1 MIEGG
6 WCGAVV
12 CVDVGCGIV
21 SMDVWMCGCEG
32 VLMCGCVDVQMC
44 GRVDGCDLIVYIRVC
59 GCVVVWM
66 WGCLDGWMCNCV
78 RRCSGCGCVDV

>member
-1 MIEGG
+1 MCLSCYLIEGG

-44 GRVDGCDLIVYIRVC
+44 GRVDGCDLIVYIWVYGKPRLIIMIWLFFLC
-59 GCVVVWM
+59 YA
-66 WGCLDGWMCNCV
+66 
-78 RRCSGCGCVDV
+78 

>member
-1 MIEGG
+1 MGG
-6 WCGAVV
+6 WSFGS
-12 CVDVGCGIV
+12 VDVSIYR
-21 SMDVWMCGCEG
+21 
-32 VLMCGCVDVQMC
+32 CVDVQMC
-44 GRVDGCDLIVYIRVC
+44 RCVDGCDLIVYIWVC